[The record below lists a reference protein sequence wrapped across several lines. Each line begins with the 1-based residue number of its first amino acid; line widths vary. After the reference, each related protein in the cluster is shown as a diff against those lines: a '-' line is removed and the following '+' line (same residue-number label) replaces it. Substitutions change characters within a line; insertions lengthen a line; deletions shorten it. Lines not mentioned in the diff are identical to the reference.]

1 MLTARMKKQ
10 KIRQLN
16 DIVSVTYMSREG
28 AAPPRMFQATVY
40 AFFSVVII
48 LSLYTLLYSLPIS
61 YLMWVPVL
69 VFILTLKYGWK
80 SKSWLED
87 IREKLQRYDP
97 VDKAAYQRLQE
108 ILDNPHIYYA
118 DTILDWVRWERYQ
131 ISNVII

>member
-10 KIRQLN
+10 KVRQLN
-16 DIVSVTYMSREG
+16 EIVSVTCMSREG
-28 AAPPRMFQATVY
+28 SAPPRMTQAMVYLFWSSIMIHAFYVLYSSAPLYVY
-40 AFFSVVII
+40 A
-48 LSLYTLLYSLPIS
+48 
-61 YLMWVPVL
+61 VPVL
-69 VFILTLKYGWK
+69 VFILVLKYGWK

-97 VDKAAYQRLQE
+97 VDKAAYQQLQE
-108 ILDNPHIYYA
+108 TLDNPHCYYV

>member
-1 MLTARMKKQ
+1 MKKQ
-10 KIRQLN
+10 KVRQLN

-28 AAPPRMFQATVY
+28 ATPPRMFQAAVY

-48 LSLYTLLYSLPIS
+48 LSLYTLYSLPIS

-108 ILDNPHIYYA
+108 ILDNPHCYYA
-118 DTILDWVRWERYQ
+118 DDILVWVSKERYKLLTPL
-131 ISNVII
+131 I